1 MAPALPALTAMQT
14 GAPLVQLMAPS
25 SQGLP
30 VLQEAPGVHPEA
42 HIPTPLQKPPLH
54 EVPVGW

>member
-1 MAPALPALTAMQT
+1 MQT
-14 GAPLVQLMAPS
+14 GAPVEQLMAPS

-42 HIPTPLQKPPLH
+42 HMPTPLQKPPLH